1 MAQYAYNDIF
11 DDYVPTRNPGR
22 AAYGN
27 TAPRANAA
35 PKRKPSQKT
44 APQKQRPDLKRVEGT
59 KKDNIIRDNKTI
71 KYILLPI
78 SLIMALILSLST
90 MAIASKIELNNAIA
104 KLETLESDYE
114 LCLEQ
119 NNTLKYQLDEATKG
133 VDIEKYAEERLGLV
147 KVPDSRTGKI
157 RISDYS

>member
-11 DDYVPTRNPGR
+11 DDYVPTRNAAGR
-22 AAYGN
+22 AYGN

-35 PKRKPSQKT
+35 PRRNPSQKT
-44 APQKQRPDLKRVEGT
+44 APQKQRPNLTRVDGT
-59 KKDNIIRDNKTI
+59 KKDNILSKNRTTK
-71 KYILLPI
+71 LF
-78 SLIMALILSLST
+78 LIQVSVVLALILSISS

-119 NNTLKYQLDEATKG
+119 NNTLKFQLDEATKG
-133 VDIEKYAEERLGLV
+133 VDVEKYARERLGLV
-147 KVPDSRTGKI
+147 KVPDTRIGKI
-157 RISDYS
+157 IISDYS